1 MPQGVVRDDGGL
13 TQAHAL
19 KIFLQPL
26 PLAGVFSCLSRGKKS
41 RVITPGSMRR

>member
-19 KIFLQPL
+19 TNCFAAP
-26 PLAGVFSCLSRGKKS
+26 AVGGGLSRGKKS